1 MLRWSVILLLLV
13 VYTFN
18 SIPALGPD
26 SMKQLEEEVRASGYA
41 VVKDIAE
48 LNEIDVTTGLTPLM
62 YAAIHGERE
71 KVKSFL
77 VAGARVD
84 VVNSKGDTALIM
96 AVQHG
101 QYHVVEELLKA
112 PSSNLYQRNGLGANV
127 LHVAIAK
134 GMDVMVHA
142 ILYHDLNRRSN
153 SAEEHGNESTPL
165 VDTPLQGSSKM
176 TGLMMACQ
184 MGKTDIVK
192 TIIGVGANL
201 NLQAPSG
208 ETALMYASLIGHA
221 RIVKLLLRSGARLD
235 LATIDSGFN
244 ALMIASSRGHAD
256 VVEILL
262 GHVKK
267 NRLDIALDM
276 IDVAGNTALD
286 HAANAT
292 PPEEEIAQ
300 MLVVAG
306 ITLGRRGAIFATPSI
321 LAAREK
327 AMAERDARSS

>member
-1 MLRWSVILLLLV
+1 
-13 VYTFN
+13 
-18 SIPALGPD
+18 
-26 SMKQLEEEVRASGYA
+26 
-41 VVKDIAE
+41 
-48 LNEIDVTTGLTPLM
+48 
-62 YAAIHGERE
+62 
-71 KVKSFL
+71 
-77 VAGARVD
+77 
-84 VVNSKGDTALIM
+84 
-96 AVQHG
+96 
-101 QYHVVEELLKA
+101 
-112 PSSNLYQRNGLGANV
+112 
-127 LHVAIAK
+127 
-134 GMDVMVHA
+134 
-142 ILYHDLNRRSN
+142 
-153 SAEEHGNESTPL
+153 
-165 VDTPLQGSSKM
+165 
-176 TGLMMACQ
+176 
-184 MGKTDIVK
+184 MGKTDIVE

-262 GHVKK
+262 EHVKK